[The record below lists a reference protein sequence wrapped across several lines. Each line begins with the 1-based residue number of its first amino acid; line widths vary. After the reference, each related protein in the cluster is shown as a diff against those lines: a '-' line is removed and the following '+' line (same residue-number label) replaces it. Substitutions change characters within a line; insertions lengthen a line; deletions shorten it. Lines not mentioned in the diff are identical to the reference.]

1 MKYCVTS
8 YSFSKFIKQN
18 GCDYIRICDEAKAMG
33 FDGIEFVN
41 LDGFDSSIDPLTEAV
56 KIKEH
61 CTKIGLE
68 IVSYTVNGNLLAEDI
83 EGEVRR
89 LKGCVDVA
97 EALGAKVMR
106 HDVAYSL
113 KKIPNYS
120 YKDAIADMVPYIR
133 EITEYA
139 EKKGIRTCVENHG
152 YIFQAPLRVEE
163 LIKAVN
169 HPNYGW
175 LIDLGNFLC
184 ADSDPSIAV
193 AIAAPYAVHVHAKD
207 FIYKSGDVPRP
218 EGFFGTAAGNHLR
231 GTIVGHG
238 VVPIAKCLRT
248 IKASGYDSYLSVE
261 FEGME
266 ECLPA
271 IKSGLNFLKTT
282 YESIK

>member
-33 FDGIEFVN
+33 FDGIEFIN
-41 LDGFDSSIDPLTEAV
+41 LDGFDSSIDPLTEAI

-184 ADSDPSIAV
+184 ADEPPMHALP
-193 AIAAPYAVHVHAKD
+193 IAAPYAVHAHAKD
-207 FIYKSGDVPRP
+207 FLWKPAAEEPGEGWFNTRNGDW
-218 EGFFGTAAGNHLR
+218 LR
-231 GTIVGHG
+231 GTVAGHG
-238 VVPIAKCLRT
+238 VVPLRACIRT
-248 IKASGYDSYLSVE
+248 LYNSGYDGWLSFECGRSVE
-261 FEGME
+261 V
-266 ECLPA
+266 PA
-271 IKSGLNFLKTT
+271 LCAAMHDLIDPFC
-282 YESIK
+282 